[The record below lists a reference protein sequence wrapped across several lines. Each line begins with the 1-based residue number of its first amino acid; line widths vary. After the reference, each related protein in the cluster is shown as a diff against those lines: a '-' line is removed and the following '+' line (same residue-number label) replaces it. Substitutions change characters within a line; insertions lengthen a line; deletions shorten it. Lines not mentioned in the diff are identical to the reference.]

1 MDQLTQGLIGGRAA
15 IGTGAFLVPGLTGRL
30 FGLNPAANPQA
41 PFLSRLFASRD
52 IALAA
57 GLAASSDSDRARWLW
72 AGIAC
77 DVADAVAAILA
88 RRGGQM
94 TRFSSALI
102 TLTGLSGAAT
112 GVAALVSK
120 QPDSA

>member
-1 MDQLTQGLIGGRAA
+1 MDQLMQGLIRGRAA
-15 IGTGAFLVPGLTGRL
+15 IGTGAFLAPTLTGRL

-41 PFLSRLFASRD
+41 PFISRLFASRD
-52 IALAA
+52 VALAA
-57 GLAASSDSDRARWLW
+57 GLAMSSDSDRTRWLQ

-88 RRGGQM
+88 GRSGQLSK
-94 TRFSSALI
+94 FSSALI
-102 TLTGLSGAAT
+102 TLTGLSGAAS
-112 GVAALVSK
+112 GVVALLSK